1 MNNNKNNISF
11 LKEQITQIQ
20 NPAFKKLHIDIE
32 EREYLAHQIVWEMNF
47 TSDKSLR
54 IIANQHG
61 FILEELSEIKTI
73 LSKKY
78 FTNNDSELKDIVKF
92 IVDFS

>member
-11 LKEQITQIQ
+11 LKEQITQIK

-32 EREYLAHQIVWEMNF
+32 EREYLAHQIVWEMKFN
-47 TSDKSLR
+47 SNKSLR
-54 IIANQHG
+54 IITNQHG
-61 FILEELSEIKTI
+61 FTLEELSEDKTI

-78 FTNNDSELKDIVKF
+78 FNNKYSQLKDIAKS
-92 IVDFS
+92 IVDFY

>member
-20 NPAFKKLHIDIE
+20 NSAFKKLHIDIE

-47 TSDKSLR
+47 NSNKSLR
-54 IIANQHG
+54 IITNQHG
-61 FILEELSEIKTI
+61 FSLEELSENKRI

-78 FTNNDSELKDIVKF
+78 FTNNDSELKYIVKT

>member
-11 LKEQITQIQ
+11 LKEQIIQIQ

-47 TSDKSLR
+47 KSNKSLR
-54 IIANQHG
+54 IITNQHG
-61 FILEELSEIKTI
+61 FSLEELSENKTI

-78 FTNNDSELKDIVKF
+78 FTNNDSELKDIVKI